1 MTLADAR
8 TILPELH
15 SSETDTEA
23 ETQSLTLIADW
34 CSRFSPWTA
43 PDEQG
48 SGPAFAGGGSIW
60 LDVTGCIHLFGDEGA
75 LMRDITDRFAKLGFT
90 AYAAMA
96 DTPGAAWAIVRHN
109 HYKRRRWIAVRKGQT
124 SNALAPIPVEGLR
137 LMPATVSGLQAVG
150 LHQIG
155 DLIALPRTALADHF
169 GSEVT
174 DRLDQALGDRPEPIS
189 PLAPTNPWYT
199 HASFSEPISQIENI
213 TDAIYNLTKDLT
225 LILEADGL
233 GARRLILCFYHPDGK
248 VNKLQVG
255 TSKASRDAD
264 HLARLFTSKLDKIET
279 LFGIDAITLAASTH
293 EELSPTQTTFKQQ
306 SEKQEANVAALTDRL
321 SNKLGNKNVV
331 RLSLKESYIPERAVI
346 ELPAV
351 TNKNPDTTGTWKPLL
366 SSFDR
371 PRPLRLLPR
380 PEQVEAVAPIP
391 DSPPVMFRWRKKL
404 FKIERSD
411 GPERITPEWWN
422 DGLGLLETGQENA
435 RDSHLAD
442 NPSTTLQEN
451 IRDYYR
457 VEDRQGQRF
466 WVYREGVYNSRKQPQ
481 WYVHGIFG

>member
-8 TILPELH
+8 AILPELH

-23 ETQSLTLIADW
+23 EIRSLTLIAEW
-34 CSRFSPWTA
+34 CRRFSPWTA
-43 PDEQG
+43 IDEQG
-48 SGPAFAGGGSIW
+48 SSPAFTGEGSIW
-60 LDVTGCIHLFGDEGA
+60 LDVTGCIHLFGNEGA
-75 LMRDITDRFAKLGFT
+75 LMRDITDCFTKLGFT

-96 DTPGAAWAIVRHN
+96 DTPGAAWAIARHN
-109 HYKRRRWIAVRKGQT
+109 HYKRRRWITVKKGQT
-124 SNALAPIPVEGLR
+124 RNVLASMPVEGLR
-137 LMPATVSGLQAVG
+137 LMPATISGLQAAG

-155 DLIALPRTALADHF
+155 DLIPLPRTALSDHF

-199 HASFSEPISQIENI
+199 RTSFSEPISQTENI
-213 TDAIYNLTKDLT
+213 TDAIYGLTKDLT
-225 LILEADGL
+225 SMLEADSL
-233 GARRLILCFYHPDGK
+233 GARRLTLCFYHTDGK
-248 VNKLQVG
+248 VDKLQVG

-264 HLARLFTSKLDKIET
+264 HLARLFTFKLDKIET
-279 LFGIDAITLAASTH
+279 LFGIDAITLAASAH
-293 EELSPTQTTFKQQ
+293 EKLSPIQTTFEQQ
-306 SEKQEANVAALTDRL
+306 SEKQETSVAELTDRL

-331 RLSLKESYIPERAVI
+331 RLSLKESYIPEHAVT

-351 TNKNPDTTGTWKPLL
+351 TNQKPDTTSTWKPLF
-366 SSFDR
+366 SSFNR

-404 FKIERSD
+404 FKIEHSD

-422 DGLGLLETGQENA
+422 DGLGLLEAEQESA
-435 RDSHLAD
+435 KDGYLAD